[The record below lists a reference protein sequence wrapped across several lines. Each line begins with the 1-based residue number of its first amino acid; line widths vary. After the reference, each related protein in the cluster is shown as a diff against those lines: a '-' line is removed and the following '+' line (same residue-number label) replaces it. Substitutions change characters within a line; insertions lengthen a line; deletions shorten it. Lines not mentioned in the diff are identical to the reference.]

1 MRLSQ
6 AINDLSDKI
15 KRLDEARVR
24 HDDAERLVYNLLLL
38 YHKSLN
44 GSILSR
50 PPHFNFEKANPYADI
65 RDEKLADYNY
75 AMRALLTLCP
85 YNERFISFLNPKIPT
100 ANATKSDFRP
110 YDAAF
115 SALPFINF
123 TPLCLYSPGLGK
135 FYIYPTFILY
145 YSPASTLHEVEVLS
159 LKRGMVDLAVLPDED
174 MDRERTGA
182 LIHIALWKS
191 NLMLQFAFSPIGMD
205 IYDALCTHCA
215 SFGLPIGSVSY
226 AKIDEDSISIP
237 LLRSATLLHDGV
249 ASLPAI
255 AESLHL
261 SLRTAAE
268 TLASAFSLEWYGVS
282 HNGTPWI
289 RPISYTEYI
298 VKAIG
303 SYSAISIKEADRIFL
318 SRISADFFNASLF
331 YVRRL
336 FQLAGFTEEP
346 IAQPSVSKGEG
357 VVIDLLEISFS
368 IKNCDLY
375 QNLGSLPIMQAL
387 FIVLLPDVPLT
398 LHTFKSAFLRWP
410 HAMIVAA
417 SILKRVDR
425 CPEAED
431 AKFYTVR
438 YAAQS
443 SMREANDAIYTLR
456 GVAQLMANCC
466 GIEAQQDFP
475 NLIKNLAPRTNI
487 HVGFDPFGVA
497 LPVLFEFNKIIGDN
511 NASQIT
517 FFLLY
522 LSFRILHE
530 MPHRPKDTT
539 RVFFIL
545 SDCWGTLPFLFY
557 ETALRL
563 AQLPFHSFRYAQY
576 HLSRRGINPKELIA
590 AFQRADAGVL
600 VVNILPMEKD
610 RLEKELAL
618 FGKYMDKIMQKFR
631 PDAIFLA
638 YVGKPFELNFL
649 SLRFSESVQTA
660 TLFVPQRSKVVEG
673 FLHAFMRLAVFYQI
687 DVTREAKMALR
698 ERFEKS
704 RMANKLLISHAPAIL
719 FSFFHRALKCY
730 AERLYKSKQY
740 IHIDSIE
747 ALTADDIRSV
757 KYNKSHL

>member
-6 AINDLSDKI
+6 AINDLSDRI
-15 KRLDEARVR
+15 NCLDEAGAK

-44 GSILSR
+44 RSILSR
-50 PPHFNFEKANPYADI
+50 QAHFKFEKAAPYADI
-65 RDEKLADYNY
+65 SDEMLDDYNY
-75 AMRALLTLCP
+75 AMRTLLTLCP
-85 YNERFISFLNPKIPT
+85 YNERFIRFINSKT
-100 ANATKSDFRP
+100 STENATQNDFRP

-123 TPLCLYSPGLGK
+123 TPLCLYSPNLGK

-159 LKRGMVDLAVLPDED
+159 LKRGMVDLEVLPDEN
-174 MDRERTGA
+174 MDSERTGA
-182 LIHIALWKS
+182 LIRISLWKS
-191 NLMLQFAFSPIGMD
+191 NLTLQFAFSPIGMD
-205 IYDALCTHCA
+205 IYDALSTHCT

-226 AKIDEDSISIP
+226 AREDEDSISIP

-249 ASLPAI
+249 ASIPAI
-255 AESLHL
+255 AESLQL
-261 SLRTAAE
+261 DLRTAAD
-268 TLASAFSLEWYGVS
+268 TLAAAYSLEWYGVS
-282 HNGTPWI
+282 QNGTPWI
-289 RPISYTEYI
+289 RPISYTEYTL
-298 VKAIG
+298 KAIG
-303 SYSAISIKEADRIFL
+303 SYSTISRKEADRIFL

-336 FQLAGFTEEP
+336 FQLAGITEEP
-346 IAQPSVSKGEG
+346 IAQPSVSKEEG

-368 IKNCDLY
+368 IKNFNLY
-375 QNLGSLPIMQAL
+375 QDLGSLPIMQAL
-387 FIVLLPDVPLT
+387 FIVLLPDVLLT
-398 LHTFKSAFLRWP
+398 LRTFKFAFLKWP

-417 SILKRVDR
+417 SILARVDR
-425 CPEAED
+425 CPEVED

-443 SMREANDAIYTLR
+443 SMREANDAISTLR
-456 GVAQLMANCC
+456 GIAQLMANCC

-497 LPVLFEFNKIIGDN
+497 LPVLVKYNKIIGDN
-511 NASQIT
+511 NAHQIT

-539 RVFFIL
+539 RAFFFL

-576 HLSRRGINPKELIA
+576 NLSRRGIDPEELIA
-590 AFQRADAGVL
+590 AFERADAGVL
-600 VVNILPMEKD
+600 VVNILPMDKG

-618 FGKYMDKIMQKFR
+618 FGKYMDKIMKKFR
-631 PDAIFLA
+631 PDAIFFA

-649 SLRFSESVQTA
+649 SLHFSESVQTA
-660 TLFVPQRSKVVEG
+660 TLFVPQRSKIVGG

-687 DVTREAKMALR
+687 DVTWEAKMALR
-698 ERFEKS
+698 ERFDKS
-704 RMANKLLISHAPAIL
+704 RTANKLLISHAPAIL
-719 FSFFHRALKCY
+719 FSFFHRALACY
-730 AERLYKSKQY
+730 AERLAESTQN
-740 IHIDSIE
+740 IQVDPIE
-747 ALTADDIRSV
+747 ALTADDIWNV
-757 KYNKSHL
+757 KYNKSHI

>member
-6 AINDLSDKI
+6 AINDLSDRI
-15 KRLDEARVR
+15 NCLDETGAQ

-44 GSILSR
+44 RSILSR
-50 PPHFNFEKANPYADI
+50 PSHFNFMKANPYADI
-65 RDEKLADYNY
+65 SDKMLADYNC

-85 YNERFISFLNPKIPT
+85 YNERFIRFLNSKTPT
-100 ANATKSDFRP
+100 GNATKSDFHP

-123 TPLCLYSPGLGK
+123 TPLCLYSPDLGK

-145 YSPASTLHEVEVLS
+145 YSPASTLHEAEVLS
-159 LKRGMVDLAVLPDED
+159 LKRGMLDLEVLPDEN
-174 MDRERTGA
+174 MDSERTGT
-182 LIHIALWKS
+182 LIRILLWKS
-191 NLMLQFAFSPIGMD
+191 NLTLQFAFSPIGMD
-205 IYDALCTHCA
+205 IYDALSTHCT

-226 AKIDEDSISIP
+226 AREDEDSISIP

-249 ASLPAI
+249 ASIPAI
-255 AESLHL
+255 AESLQL
-261 SLRTAAE
+261 DLRTAAD
-268 TLASAFSLEWYGVS
+268 TLAAAYSLEWYGVS
-282 HNGTPWI
+282 QNGTPWI
-289 RPISYTEYI
+289 RPISYTEYTL
-298 VKAIG
+298 KAIG
-303 SYSAISIKEADRIFL
+303 SYSTISRKEADRIFL

-336 FQLAGFTEEP
+336 FQLAGITEEP
-346 IAQPSVSKGEG
+346 IAQPSVSKEEG

-368 IKNCDLY
+368 IKNCNVY

-398 LHTFKSAFLRWP
+398 LRTFKFAFLKWP

-417 SILKRVDR
+417 SILARVDR
-425 CPEAED
+425 YPEAED

-443 SMREANDAIYTLR
+443 SMREANDAISTLR
-456 GVAQLMANCC
+456 GIAQLMANCC

-497 LPVLFEFNKIIGDN
+497 LPVLVEYNKIIGDN
-511 NASQIT
+511 NAHQIT

-563 AQLPFHSFRYAQY
+563 AQLPFHYFRYAQY
-576 HLSRRGINPKELIA
+576 NLSRRGIDPKELIA

-600 VVNILPMEKD
+600 VVNILPMDKG

-618 FGKYMDKIMQKFR
+618 FGKYMDKIMKKFR
-631 PDAIFLA
+631 PDAIFFA

-649 SLRFSESVQTA
+649 SLHFSESVQTA
-660 TLFVPQRSKVVEG
+660 TLFVPQRGKIVGG

-687 DVTREAKMALR
+687 DVTWEAKMALR

-704 RMANKLLISHAPAIL
+704 RTANKLLINHAPAIL
-719 FSFFHRALKCY
+719 FSFFHRALACY
-730 AERLYKSKQY
+730 AERLAESTQN
-740 IHIDSIE
+740 IQVDPIE
-747 ALTADDIRSV
+747 ALTADDIWNV
-757 KYNKSHL
+757 KYNKSHI

>member
-6 AINDLSDKI
+6 AINDLSDRI
-15 KRLDEARVR
+15 NCLDEAGAK

-44 GSILSR
+44 RSILSR
-50 PPHFNFEKANPYADI
+50 QAHFKFEKAAPYADI
-65 RDEKLADYNY
+65 SDEMLDDYNY
-75 AMRALLTLCP
+75 AMRTLLTLCP
-85 YNERFISFLNPKIPT
+85 YNERFIRFINSKSST
-100 ANATKSDFRP
+100 ENATQNDFRP

-123 TPLCLYSPGLGK
+123 TPLCLYSPNLGK

-159 LKRGMVDLAVLPDED
+159 LKRGMVDLEVLPDEN
-174 MDRERTGA
+174 MDSERTGA
-182 LIHIALWKS
+182 LIRISLWKS
-191 NLMLQFAFSPIGMD
+191 NLTLQFAFSPIGMD
-205 IYDALCTHCA
+205 IYDALSTHCT

-226 AKIDEDSISIP
+226 AREDEDSISIP

-249 ASLPAI
+249 ASIPAI
-255 AESLHL
+255 AESLQL
-261 SLRTAAE
+261 DLRTAAD
-268 TLASAFSLEWYGVS
+268 TLAAAYSLEWYGVS
-282 HNGTPWI
+282 QNGTPWI
-289 RPISYTEYI
+289 RPISYTEYTL
-298 VKAIG
+298 KAIG
-303 SYSAISIKEADRIFL
+303 SYSTISRKEADRIFL

-336 FQLAGFTEEP
+336 FQLAGITEEP
-346 IAQPSVSKGEG
+346 IAQPSVSKEEG

-368 IKNCDLY
+368 IKNFNLY
-375 QNLGSLPIMQAL
+375 QDLGSLPIMQAL

-398 LHTFKSAFLRWP
+398 LRTFKFAFLKWP

-417 SILKRVDR
+417 SILARVDR
-425 CPEAED
+425 CPEVED

-443 SMREANDAIYTLR
+443 SMREANDAISTLR
-456 GVAQLMANCC
+456 GIAQLMANCC

-497 LPVLFEFNKIIGDN
+497 LPVLVKYNKIIGDN
-511 NASQIT
+511 NAHQIT

-539 RVFFIL
+539 RAFFFL

-576 HLSRRGINPKELIA
+576 NLSRRGIDPEELIA
-590 AFQRADAGVL
+590 AFERADAGVL
-600 VVNILPMEKD
+600 VVNILPMDKG

-618 FGKYMDKIMQKFR
+618 FGKYMDKIMKKFR
-631 PDAIFLA
+631 PDAIFFV

-649 SLRFSESVQTA
+649 SLHFSESVQTA
-660 TLFVPQRSKVVEG
+660 TLFVPQRSKIVGG

-687 DVTREAKMALR
+687 DVTWEAKMALR

-704 RMANKLLISHAPAIL
+704 RMVNKPLISHAPAIL
-719 FSFFHRALKCY
+719 FSFFHRALACY
-730 AERLYKSKQY
+730 AERLAESTQN
-740 IHIDSIE
+740 IQVDPIE
-747 ALTADDIRSV
+747 ALTADDIWNV
-757 KYNKSHL
+757 KYNKSHI